1 MDFTPWY
8 ETNGHHLTGGGIWLR
23 GCGWNLLPPE
33 SRADRPFRL
42 LIARLSSYYDAV
54 DSWTHRLLYAIAAS
68 DPTTFPDLAFLPP
81 PNDLQLFRQE
91 KLPWWLGISAKL
103 GPLDFNLLAVSNS
116 CVQELINLPVLMT
129 KSGIPLSKSERMSR
143 PDVPLVLL
151 GGANSLHTS
160 VYWSE
165 DPLVD
170 GVFIGSG
177 TGPVADVFRMC
188 REGTQKGLS
197 KKDIL
202 ESLES
207 VDGFIQPDHLRR
219 TTVSRQPSLSRET
232 DRITTAAA
240 APVLPGESQAGCAPL
255 WISEGCPSSCSFC
268 AESWVSK
275 PYREHSEESLFQDMD
290 SLKAGMGLSQIEL
303 AAFNFNSHSRFAG
316 LIGRAADRFDHV
328 RLKSQRFD
336 RFASDSGLAPLLHA
350 VGKSNL
356 TCGLEGISGRL
367 RRYLNKQI
375 DDEQLYSS
383 LAEIHKVPLRS
394 LKIFLIATGLESE
407 NDYTEFES
415 LLNRLRSIQTKSGRS
430 PGVQFSVTPLVRFP
444 WTPLEFED
452 APSMET
458 VSEVLRRI
466 SRSVTFKG
474 FEFRESA
481 STEEYWLS
489 QVLVRPEDGRIGEIL
504 KATALETERLYFRN
518 VPARFVSEFRSRL
531 TAAGIDPNSLLK
543 AHSVEEGRNK
553 PWRLVETGVS
563 YDSLVDRWEENRN
576 FIETRPCGSPD
587 PPAKSCVDCAA
598 CPDLP
603 HPKRPIVT
611 GRFAE
616 DLARRVTA
624 VGKSIIEV
632 RLSVRAG
639 NNFRGVDRSLLAS
652 AVSSALMRTDASLIP
667 QYFGFSG
674 SFWQSREDPA
684 WLWGEDILTLRW
696 KPEGLSA
703 LRDLLVDADR
713 LAEVNRL
720 LGNTGAL
727 LREVHDDPTS
737 FKLRIRSPFQ
747 FDASDFFRSKGLAA
761 TRTGPSDG
769 NQMFSFSGAGL
780 KKKILESLTVSRP
793 PNDGT
798 WIIEL
803 KAGVKFS
810 IEDFL
815 KGAFRLPYKMDW
827 MGIDVECVEMR
838 H

>member
-8 ETNGHHLTGGGIWLR
+8 ETNGHRLTGGGVWLR
-23 GCGWNLLPPE
+23 GCGWNLLPP
-33 SRADRPFRL
+33 SAMRDRPFRL
-42 LIARLSSYYDAV
+42 LIARLSSYYDSV

-68 DPTTFPDLAFLPP
+68 DPSTFPDLAFLPP
-81 PNDLQLFRQE
+81 PNDLPTFKQAG
-91 KLPWWLGISAKL
+91 LPWWLGISSKR

-129 KSGIPLSKSERMSR
+129 RSGIPLSKSERLPR
-143 PDVPLVLL
+143 PDVPLVIL

-160 VYWSE
+160 VFWNA

-170 GVFIGSG
+170 GVFIGNG

-188 REGTQKGLS
+188 REGTEKGLS
-197 KKDIL
+197 KREIL

-219 TTVSRQPSLSRET
+219 TTVGRPTSLLRET
-232 DRITTAAA
+232 DGVTTAAS

-255 WISEGCPSSCSFC
+255 WISSGCPSSCSFC
-268 AESWVSK
+268 AESWALK
-275 PYREHSEESLFQDMD
+275 PYGEYPEEYLFREMD
-290 SLKAGMGLSQIEL
+290 GLKAGIGLSQIEL
-303 AAFNFNSHSRFAG
+303 AAFNFNAHSRFAG
-316 LIGRAADRFDHV
+316 LIGRAADRFDRV

-383 LAEIHKVPLRS
+383 LLEIHKVPLRS
-394 LKIFLIATGLESE
+394 LKIFLIAPGLESE
-407 NDYTEFES
+407 DDYTEFEA
-415 LLNRLRSIQTKSGRS
+415 LLNRLRSIQTKTGRS

-458 VSEVLRRI
+458 ISEVLRRI
-466 SRSVTFKG
+466 SRSVTLKG

-481 STEEYWLS
+481 SPEEYWLS
-489 QVLVRPEDGRIGEIL
+489 QVLVRPGDSRIGEIL
-504 KATALETERLYFRN
+504 KSTALETERLYFRS
-518 VPARFVSEFRSRL
+518 VPARFVSEFRARL

-543 AHSVEEGRNK
+543 GHSTDEGRNK
-553 PWRLVETGVS
+553 PWRVVETGIS
-563 YDSLVDRWEENRN
+563 YDSLVARWEKNRD
-576 FIETRPCGSPD
+576 FIEMRPCGRPDSPD
-587 PPAKSCVDCAA
+587 GSCGDCAA

-603 HPKRPIVT
+603 HPERSPIS

-616 DLARRVTA
+616 DLAQRVTA
-624 VGKSIIEV
+624 VRKSIIEV
-632 RLSVRAG
+632 RLSVRASR
-639 NNFRGVDRSLLAS
+639 NFRGVDRNVLAS
-652 AVSSALMRTDASLIP
+652 AMSSTLMLTDASLISH
-667 QYFGFSG
+667 YFGFAG
-674 SFWQSREDPA
+674 SFWQSRENPA

-696 KPEGLSA
+696 RPEGLPV
-703 LRDLLVDADR
+703 LRGLLTDADK
-713 LAEVNRL
+713 LANVNRL
-720 LGNTGAL
+720 LGSTGVL
-727 LREVHDDPTS
+727 MGEVQDEPAA
-737 FKLRIRSPFQ
+737 FRFRILSPFP
-747 FDASDFFRSKGLAA
+747 FEASEYFRSKGLAA

-769 NQMFSFSGAGL
+769 NQTFTFSAPAL

-803 KAGVKFS
+803 KAGIKFS
-810 IEDFL
+810 VEDFL
-815 KGAFRLPYKMDW
+815 KGAFHLPDKRDW
-827 MGIDVECVEMR
+827 MGIDMECVEIA
-838 H
+838 